1 MPTLGRTFSF
11 GAELRQP
18 QRLANTIEFLVLR
31 AIRNNT
37 TIRRIGSVF
46 PRLPN
51 GRLDAARQFGL
62 FVLAEVCYETVRG
75 LAEGKRVEAFANA
88 ASIINFERSTG
99 TFFEPALQSAL
110 IDQRWLVDAANFFYV
125 NSHFV
130 VTTAFLIWLYFY
142 RNPNFYFVR
151 NMFMV
156 AMALALVG
164 YVLVPT
170 APPRLIP
177 TAGFVD
183 TIAAYSQVKH
193 DSALVSMFIN
203 PFAAVPSMHVCFSL
217 LVGIPAAMLVKRRVF
232 SVLWILYP
240 LAVFFVVLITAN
252 HFWVDAAAG
261 ATVAVASALTAN
273 LIFARARPGAWA
285 WRTAAA

>member
-1 MPTLGRTFSF
+1 VRKKVLNNKTVR
-11 GAELRQP
+11 RV
-18 QRLANTIEFLVLR
+18 IE
-31 AIRNNT
+31 AA
-37 TIRRIGSVF
+37 

-51 GRLDAARQFGL
+51 GRIDVVRQLML
-62 FVLAEVCYETVRG
+62 FVIAEVCYETVRG
-75 LAEGKRVEAFANA
+75 VAEGKRAEAFANA

-110 IDQRWLVDAANFFYV
+110 IDYRWLIDASNFFYV

-130 VTTAFLIWLYFY
+130 ITTAFLIWLYFY
-142 RNPNFYFVR
+142 KNPNFYFVR

-164 YVLVPT
+164 YALVPT

-177 TAGFVD
+177 QAGFVD
-183 TIAAYSQVKH
+183 TIATYTQVKH
-193 DSALVSMFIN
+193 DSAMVNLFIN

-217 LVGIPAAMLVKRRVF
+217 LVGIPAAMLVSKPIF
-232 SVLWILYP
+232 KVLWICYP
-240 LAVFFVVLITAN
+240 AMVFFVVLVTAN

-261 ATVAVASALTAN
+261 ATVAVASAMTAN
-273 LIFARARPGAWA
+273 LILARARPGAWA
-285 WRTAAA
+285 WRTAPA

>member
-1 MPTLGRTFSF
+1 M
-11 GAELRQP
+11 
-18 QRLANTIEFLVLR
+18 ANTIRTQVLR

-37 TIRRIGSVF
+37 TVRRIGSSF

-51 GRLDAARQFGL
+51 GWVDAVRQLGL
-62 FVLAEVCYETVRG
+62 FVGAELCYETVRG
-75 LAEGKRVEAFANA
+75 VAEGRNVEAFSNA

-99 TFFEPALQSAL
+99 TFFEPALQSSL
-110 IDQRWLVDAANFFYV
+110 IDERWLIDTANFLYV

-164 YVLVPT
+164 YLLVPT
-170 APPRLIP
+170 APPRLVP
-177 TAGFVD
+177 SVGFVD
-183 TIAAYSQVKH
+183 TIATYSQVKH
-193 DSALVSMFIN
+193 DSAMVSMFIN

-232 SVLWILYP
+232 SVLWLLYP
-240 LAVFFVVLITAN
+240 VMVFFVVLVTGN

-261 ATVAVASALTAN
+261 ATVALASGLTAN
-273 LIFARARPGAWA
+273 LILARARPRAWA
-285 WRTAAA
+285 WRTATA